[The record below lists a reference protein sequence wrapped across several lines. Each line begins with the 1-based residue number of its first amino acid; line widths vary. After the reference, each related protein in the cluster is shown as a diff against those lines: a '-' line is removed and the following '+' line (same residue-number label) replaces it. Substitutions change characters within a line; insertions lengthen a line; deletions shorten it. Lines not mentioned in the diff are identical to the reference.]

1 MKMGKGTSMKRTIS
15 IFCLCG
21 LLSFGASA
29 QTASAPVIAKIL
41 PQGFKSDGCTLFP
54 DGDFRDCCQ
63 AHDLAYFAGGSVRE
77 RWRADN
83 ALMACVAKK
92 KGWHHKLIAPI
103 MRAGVLVG
111 GAQFFPT
118 PFRWGFG
125 KKKNPAATPTR
136 KNQDASDETPKK

>member
-1 MKMGKGTSMKRTIS
+1 MRKTIL

-29 QTASAPVIAKIL
+29 QTASAPALAKIL
-41 PQGFKSDGCTLFP
+41 PEGFKSDGCTLFP

-63 AHDLAYFAGGSVRE
+63 AHDLVYFSGGSLRE

-83 ALMACVAKK
+83 QLMACVAKK

-103 MRAGVLVG
+103 MRAGVFVG
-111 GAQFFPT
+111 GTRFFPT

-125 KKKNPAATPTR
+125 KKKKPDVVKQKKQETSEKTL
-136 KNQDASDETPKK
+136 KNE